1 MRNYKDIPIWKDVS
15 EADWNSWQWQV
26 RNRIVNKEQLKQ
38 VIDLS
43 PEEEEGVGQCL
54 QTLRMAITPHYASL
68 MDPNDTNCPIRS
80 QAVPTAKELHRA
92 KSDMADPLHEEVDSP
107 TPGLT
112 HRYPDRVL
120 LLLTDQCSMYCRFCT
135 RRRLAGATD
144 KARTIK
150 QIDACIEYIRKT
162 PVVRDVVLSGGDA
175 LLVSDELL
183 ESVLQKLRAIPH
195 VEIIRLGTRTPVVL
209 PQRITPELCTMLK
222 KYNPIFVNVHF
233 NHPKELTDAAKAACE
248 RLADAGFPLGN
259 QSVLLAGINDCP
271 NVLKDLF
278 QKLLK
283 IRVRPYYLYQCDLSE
298 GIEHFRTSVATGMEI
313 IESLRGHTTGMA
325 VPTYVVDAPGGGGKI
340 PVMPQYLISQ
350 SDSQAI
356 LRNYQGNIFAYAQ
369 PPKHYTDPDDPC
381 KLCGKAHLGISSEK
395 CINGK

>member
-1 MRNYKDIPIWKDVS
+1 MRKYTDIPLWENVS
-15 EADWNSWQWQV
+15 EADWNNWKWQV
-26 RNRIVNKEQLKQ
+26 RNRITNAEQLKQ
-38 VIDLS
+38 VIELS
-43 PEEEEGVGQCL
+43 SEEEEGIQQCL
-54 QTLRMAITPHYASL
+54 ETLRMAITPYYASL
-68 MDPNDTNCPIRS
+68 MDPLDKDCPIRR
-80 QAVPTAKELHRA
+80 QAVPTIKELHKA
-92 KSDMADPLHEEVDSP
+92 KSDMADPLHEDIDSP
-107 TPGLT
+107 APGLT

-144 KARTIK
+144 QARTME

-175 LLVSDELL
+175 LLTSDEML
-183 ESVLQKLRAIPH
+183 ETVLQKLRAIPH
-195 VEIIRLGTRTPVVL
+195 VEIIRLGTRTPIVL
-209 PQRITPELCTMLK
+209 PQRITPELCNMLK
-222 KYNPIFVNVHF
+222 KYNPLFINVHF
-233 NHPKELTDAAKAACE
+233 NHPKEITAASKAACE

-259 QSVLLAGINDCP
+259 QSVLLTGVNDCP
-271 NVLKDLF
+271 NVLKTLF
-278 QKLLK
+278 HELLK
-283 IRVRPYYLYQCDLSE
+283 SRVRPYYLYQCDLSE
-298 GIEHFRTSVATGMEI
+298 GIEHFRTSVATGMEM
-313 IESLRGHTTGMA
+313 IESLRGHTSGLA

-369 PPKHYTDPDDPC
+369 PPKYHINPDEPC
-381 KLCGKAHLGISSEK
+381 KLCGRAHIGISTEK